1 MTTTARTHRSG
12 VPRQG
17 TPAPAQPLVV
27 RFEDGGR
34 EQADLLGGKGAN
46 LAEMTGLGLPVP
58 GGFIIST
65 EACRTY
71 MATGELPAGL
81 LDQVRTELTR
91 VEERQGLGFGD
102 PERPLLVSVRSGA
115 RFSMPGMMETVLDVG
130 LNDQT
135 VVGLAARS
143 GERFA
148 WDCYARLVGMY
159 GRTVLGADAEKLA
172 RATAEVRERHGV
184 AHESE
189 LDAAGLRE
197 LVGATR
203 AVLVADVGR
212 DLPQDPHEQLESAIL
227 AVLRS
232 WNSPRA
238 RLYRRREGIPDTLG
252 TAVTVMAM
260 VYGNAG
266 PGSGSG
272 VCFTRDP
279 STGEPGAYGNYLTD
293 AQGEDVVNGS
303 RDAKTLDH
311 LAETQPAVHAELLAH
326 LRTLEQHYRDVCDV
340 EFTVELGRLWLLQT
354 RIGKRTPAA
363 AFRVARDLVREGL
376 IDLDEALVRVT
387 GPQLESLMN
396 PRFVGTGRT
405 EVIARGHAVSAG
417 AAVGEVALDAETAAR
432 RAAEGHAV
440 VLVRT
445 ETSPDDLA
453 GMVAAEAIVT
463 ARGGVTSH
471 AAVVA
476 RGMGRTCVVGTG
488 LTVDEETRTITGL
501 DGRTVAEGEVI
512 SVDGGTGEVLLGR
525 LDVRPSDVAAA
536 LEAGVA
542 DESDV
547 LSTAVLDL
555 LRHADDRRRLEVF
568 ANADNG
574 PDAARA
580 RRYGA
585 QGVGLCRTEHMLL
598 GERRKIVEDIVL
610 GVGRE
615 AAMLAFEDLQ
625 REQVHDVL
633 EAMDGLPVVIRLLD
647 PPLHEFLPDLVE
659 TSVQRA
665 RDEAAGTA
673 TPEQERLLVALRRW
687 SERNPM
693 LGLRGVRL
701 GVVMPEIFAAQVRA
715 VADAVLDLQAAGR
728 DPQAHLMVPL
738 VAELAELETVR
749 RLVDT
754 SLADVSARRGV
765 PAPTI
770 PLGTMIELPRAAL
783 TAGRLAARCE
793 FFSFGTNDLTQTT
806 WGLSRDDAET
816 GFLPAYREQRILD
829 ADPFA
834 TIDRDGVGRLVTIAV
849 QEGRAAR
856 PDLGLGVCG
865 EQGGDAD
872 SVHFFHDLGLD
883 YVSCSPPR
891 VCAARLEAGR
901 SAVLGAVAGSDTR

>member
-1 MTTTARTHRSG
+1 MTTTARTHRAS
-12 VPRQG
+12 VPPQHS
-17 TPAPAQPLVV
+17 PAGAAPLVV
-27 RFEDGGR
+27 RFEDGSR
-34 EQADLLGGKGAN
+34 DQADLLGGKGAN
-46 LAEMTGLGLPVP
+46 LCEMTRLGLPVP
-58 GGFIIST
+58 GGFILTT
-65 EACRTY
+65 EVCRTY
-71 MATGELPAGL
+71 MASGELPAGVL
-81 LDQVRTELTR
+81 AQVRDQLAR
-91 VEERQGLGFGD
+91 VEERHGLRFGD
-102 PERPLLVSVRSGA
+102 PVQPLLVSVRSGA

-130 LNDQT
+130 LNDET
-135 VVGLAARS
+135 VVGLAERS

-148 WDCYARLVGMY
+148 WDCYARLIGMY
-159 GRTVLGADAEKLA
+159 GRTVLGADAERLA
-172 RATAEVRERHGV
+172 RATDEVRRRHGV

-189 LDAAGLRE
+189 LDADGLRD
-197 LVGATR
+197 LVAATR
-203 AVLVADVGR
+203 RELVADVGS
-212 DLPQDPHEQLESAIL
+212 DVPHDPQEQLESAIL

-252 TAVTVMAM
+252 TAVNVMAM

-266 PGSGSG
+266 ADSGSG

-279 STGEPGAYGNYLTD
+279 STGAPGAYGNYLTN

-303 RDAKTLDH
+303 RDALTLDH
-311 LAETQPAVHAELLAH
+311 LAETQPAPHTELLRH
-326 LRTLEQHYRDVCDV
+326 LETLERHYRDVCDV
-340 EFTVELGRLWLLQT
+340 EFTVERGRLWLLQT

-363 AFRVARDLVREGL
+363 AFRVARDLEREGL
-376 IDLDEALVRVT
+376 IDLDEAIVRVT
-387 GPQLESLMN
+387 GPQLETLMN
-396 PRFVGTGRT
+396 PRFVDAGQHDVLAT
-405 EVIARGHAVSAG
+405 GHAVSAG

-432 RAAEGHAV
+432 RAAEGHDV

-453 GMVAAEAIVT
+453 GMVAAQAIVT
-463 ARGGVTSH
+463 SRGGVTSH

-476 RGMGRTCVVGTG
+476 RGMGRTCVVGSGLIIDLAARTVTG
-488 LTVDEETRTITGL
+488 P
-501 DGRTVAEGEVI
+501 DGVSVAEGDVV
-512 SVDGGTGEVLLGR
+512 SVDGATGEVLRGR
-525 LDVRPSDVAAA
+525 LDVRPSHVASA
-536 LEAGVA
+536 LETGDAA
-542 DESDV
+542 PDDI
-547 LSTAVLDL
+547 LSNAVLDL
-555 LRHADDRRRLEVF
+555 LRHADSRRRLEVF

-610 GVGRE
+610 GVGRD

-625 REQVHDVL
+625 REQVRDVL
-633 EAMDGLPVVIRLLD
+633 AAMDGLPVVIRLLD

-659 TSVQRA
+659 TSVELARA
-665 RDEAAGTA
+665 EAEGTA
-673 TPEQERLLVALRRW
+673 TPEQERLMAALRRW

-701 GVVMPEIFAAQVRA
+701 GIVMPEIFAAQVRA
-715 VADAVLDLQAAGR
+715 VADAVLDLRAEGH

-738 VAELAELETVR
+738 VADVAELENVR
-749 RLVDT
+749 ELVGR
-754 SLADVSARRGV
+754 SLANVSARRGV
-765 PAPTI
+765 PAPAI

-783 TAGRLAARCE
+783 TAGELAGRCE

-806 WGLSRDDAET
+806 WGLSRDDAES
-816 GFLPAYREQRILD
+816 GFLPTYRELRIID
-829 ADPFA
+829 TDPFS
-834 TIDRDGVGRLVTIAV
+834 TIDRDGVGRLVSIAV
-849 QEGRAAR
+849 HEGRAAR

-865 EQGGDAD
+865 EQGGDAE

-901 SAVLGAVAGSDTR
+901 SAVLGAVSGSDTR